1 MHHGNYINQIESLNA
16 IEGDSKLT
24 NVYPGDIPYNIFT
37 IGKKAFHN
45 FKNTDKKV
53 KEILERC
60 GYECIE
66 VNQGYTKCSV
76 AMIDEGSCITSDINI
91 AKALIDAD
99 IEVLFVVEQDIKLL
113 KRTNSKVEKQ
123 NSMFFE
129 HSDMQGFIGG
139 AMATFGDTV
148 VIFGDIENLFNKEK
162 IIKFIEDRGKK
173 IKYFEKQEIID
184 YGGVITLE

>member
-1 MHHGNYINQIESLNA
+1 MENLNTIAGESN
-16 IEGDSKLT
+16 LT
-24 NVYPGDIPYNIFT
+24 DVYPGDIPYNVFI

-53 KEILERC
+53 KEILEKQ
-60 GYECIE
+60 GYECID
-66 VNQGYTKCSV
+66 VSQGYANCSV
-76 AMIDEGSCITSDINI
+76 AIIDEKSCVTSDINI

-129 HSDMQGFIGG
+129 YSDMQGFIGG

-148 VIFGDIENLFNKEK
+148 VIFGDIENFFNKEK
-162 IIKFIEDRGKK
+162 IIKFIEARGKK

-184 YGGVITLE
+184 YGGVITLN